1 MGLAYTAKTAVSAI
15 PLPTGILVAWT
26 ILILM
31 YQIYQ
36 SSFLIWDI
44 QVLFLK
50 ILDLPPCYND
60 ILFNLSDIYG
70 LLCPS
75 RIYFCV

>member
-1 MGLAYTAKTAVSAI
+1 MVLAYTAKTALNAI
-15 PLPTGILVAWT
+15 PLPRGILVAWT

-31 YQIYQ
+31 CQVYQ
-36 SSFLIWDI
+36 SSFLICDL

-50 ILDLPPCYND
+50 ILCLPPCYND
-60 ILFNLSDIYG
+60 VLFNLSDIYG